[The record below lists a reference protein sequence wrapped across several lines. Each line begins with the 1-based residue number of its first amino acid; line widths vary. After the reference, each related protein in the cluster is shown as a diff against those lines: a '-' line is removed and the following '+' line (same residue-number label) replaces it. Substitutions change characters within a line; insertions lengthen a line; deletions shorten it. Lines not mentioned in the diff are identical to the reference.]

1 MADMNQKIASL
12 ERSELFKG
20 LDSSV
25 CAYMASTA
33 VSRDY
38 SCHDIIFVEGDPI
51 TEVVL
56 LAEGQVKLMLF
67 GEEGTGIILRLC
79 VPGEVVYPPA
89 MVPVDMYYSTAET
102 LRASRLLSWDA
113 KTFESAQARFP
124 TLRSNIERILEQRIQ
139 ELERRFYETCTRKV
153 SPRLAEGLLYLMD
166 RIGHQVG
173 GHVEIHLTRESL
185 AQMTS
190 MATETVTRVL
200 ARWERQGFVRLRREA
215 IEVVNLAG
223 LSDQCKVE

>member
-1 MADMNQKIASL
+1 
-12 ERSELFKG
+12 
-20 LDSSV
+20 
-25 CAYMASTA
+25 
-33 VSRDY
+33 
-38 SCHDIIFVEGDPI
+38 
-51 TEVVL
+51 
-56 LAEGQVKLMLF
+56 
-67 GEEGTGIILRLC
+67 
-79 VPGEVVYPPA
+79 
-89 MVPVDMYYSTAET
+89 
-102 LRASRLLSWDA
+102 
-113 KTFESAQARFP
+113 
-124 TLRSNIERILEQRIQ
+124 
-139 ELERRFYETCTRKV
+139 
-153 SPRLAEGLLYLMD
+153 MD